1 MNSPIHPQ
9 QEVHHKWLGR
19 VFTAAAIACSSL
31 WCWQDHAY
39 SSSVP
44 DYPTTAEALVE
55 EAEQAAKDGD
65 VARRFALLREAVRIN
80 PEFQLARWQ
89 LGQVQVDGK
98 WLTVEE
104 AQRRTAA
111 DPKQGEY
118 RERRAELGES
128 PAGQLAL
135 ARWCRKNDLEEESQF
150 HWASVLSNQPAHRE
164 ALRALGL
171 RWTDGQLM
179 SRPEIEAAREER
191 IETRQASR
199 EWQARVAKWQ
209 RLLARKSNKNRE
221 QTFDE
226 IRAIDDPAAIASMES
241 ATLAGSP
248 TDESPGTWRAEMSLA
263 FITALEGMS
272 DHAATESLVR
282 HALLSPFANVRSSAT
297 ERLRYRPLHDFVPTL
312 LDSLAAPIQSAFRVV
327 PAVDGSVTYLH
338 SLYREGSHADWSSQR
353 MRTAVQ
359 PIVPQQIGARLAGD
373 GEMLGPQ
380 TRTQVV
386 ASADD
391 SAVRATQRYAREA
404 AAVEAEVAA
413 ANQATALANERI
425 LYVLANVSGKNF
437 GPEPREWWDW
447 WSDYNEYEIAEERPV
462 YESNEARYDVIAPP
476 PVATGGGGGSECFV
490 RGTPVWTKIG
500 QRPIET
506 LEVGDLV
513 LSQNVD
519 TGQLSYKPVIGRT
532 VRPPSGIMRISVGG
546 EEIQATRGHPF
557 WVAGVG
563 WRMAKEIE
571 GGAVLHGI
579 TCAPRIEAV
588 EPAIDAEAFNL
599 IVADFN
605 TYFVGESGVLVH
617 DNTPRKPT
625 RATLP
630 GLVAK

>member
-1 MNSPIHPQ
+1 MNALIRV
-9 QEVHHKWLGR
+9 EGTRVLGR
-19 VFTAAAIACSSL
+19 MLLMAAAFAAICIAPVHL
-31 WCWQDHAY
+31 HA
-39 SSSVP
+39 
-44 DYPTTAEALVE
+44 DRNRTYPTTSEGLVE
-55 EAEQAAKDGD
+55 QAEQAAIDGD
-65 VARRFALLREAVRIN
+65 MARRFALLREAVRID
-80 PEFQLARWQ
+80 PQFQLARWQ

-104 AQRRTAA
+104 AQRRTSA
-111 DPKQGEY
+111 DPKQDEY
-118 RERRAELGES
+118 RQRRMEFDES

-135 ARWCRKNDLEEESQF
+135 ARWCRKNGLEEESQF
-150 HWASVLSNQPAHRE
+150 HWASVLSTQPSHRE

-191 IETRQASR
+191 IEARQAAR
-199 EWQARVAKWQ
+199 EWQARLAKWQ
-209 RLLARKSNKNRE
+209 RALAGNSNKNRE
-221 QTFDE
+221 QLLDE
-226 IRAIDDPAAIASMES
+226 IRAIDDPAAIATLES

-248 TDESPGTWRAEMSLA
+248 TDKSPSPWRGEVSLA
-263 FITALEGMS
+263 FITALESMS

-282 HALLSPFANVRSSAT
+282 HALLSPFANVRSSAA
-297 ERLRYRPLHDFVPTL
+297 ERLRYRPLHDFVPAL
-312 LDSLAAPIQSAFRVV
+312 LDSLAAPIKSAFRVV

-359 PIVPQQIGARLAGD
+359 PMVPQQIVARLVGD

-380 TRTQVV
+380 TQRQVV
-386 ASADD
+386 ALADD
-391 SAVRATQRYAREA
+391 SAVRATRRYAREA
-404 AAVEAEVAA
+404 AAVEADVAA
-413 ANQATALANERI
+413 ANQATAVANERI
-425 LYVLANVSGKNF
+425 LFVLANVTGKNF
-437 GPEPREWWDW
+437 GPEPRQWWDW
-447 WSDYNEYEIAEERPV
+447 WSDYNEYEIAEDRPV
-462 YESNEARYDVIAPP
+462 YESNEATYEVLEPP
-476 PVATGGGGGSECFV
+476 PPPPQAGGSSECFV

-506 LEVGDLV
+506 LEIGDLV
-513 LSQNVD
+513 LSQDVD
-519 TGQLSYKPVIGRT
+519 TGQLAYKPVIGRT
-532 VRPPSGIMRISVGG
+532 VRPPSGIVRISVGG

-557 WVAGVG
+557 WVAGAG

-579 TCAPRIEAV
+579 TCAPRIETV
-588 EPAIDAEAFNL
+588 EPALDAEAFNL

-605 TYFVGESGVLVH
+605 TYFVGESGILVH